1 MTDKE
6 TIKLAMVDDHALLRK
21 GLRSLI
27 EKLDPKFSVM
37 FEADNGLD
45 MIEKL
50 KNCQYL
56 PDIILLDIDMPQMDG
71 YESISWLQK
80 HHPKIKILVISM
92 IEEEQS
98 VLRILKL
105 GVKGYLSKDV
115 EPDILHKAIMD
126 IYHGHFFYT
135 DLITG
140 KLLDAIQDHDHSM
153 KSSLWGMNER
163 EQEFLRLACSEMT
176 YQQIAG
182 EMFVSPKTVD
192 GYRKS
197 LFEKLN
203 AKSRVGLVMFAIKHK
218 LVEV

>member
-1 MTDKE
+1 MTDRD

-27 EKLDPKFSVM
+27 EKLDTRFSVI

-45 MIEKL
+45 MIDKL
-50 KNCQYL
+50 KDSRHV
-56 PDIILLDIDMPQMDG
+56 PSVILLDIDMPQMDG
-71 YESISWLQK
+71 YESIAWLRE
-80 HHPKIKILVISM
+80 HHPQINILVVSM

-115 EPDILHKAIMD
+115 EPDILHKAITS
-126 IYHGHFFYT
+126 IYSGHFFYT
-135 DLITG
+135 DFITG
-140 KLLDAIQDHDHSM
+140 KLLDALQDHNHSM
-153 KSSLWGMNER
+153 KNSLWGMNER
-163 EQEFLRLACSEMT
+163 EQEFLGLACSEMT

-203 AKSRVGLVMFAIKHK
+203 VKSRVGLVMFAIKHK